1 MLGELPS
8 LSQQEGNNVRIYI
21 GNISREVTDDDLRE
35 AFAAFGQVESATVLK
50 DKFTG
55 ESRGFGFV
63 EMLSGSEAKAAINGM
78 NGKDLK
84 GRTLNVNEARPREDN
99 RGGGGGG
106 GGFGGGGFGGGGGGF
121 GGGGRSSGPRRPSG
135 GGKQRY

>member
-106 GGFGGGGFGGGGGGF
+106 GFGGGGFGGGGGGF

>member
-1 MLGELPS
+1 M
-8 LSQQEGNNVRIYI
+8 RIYV

-35 AFAAFGQVESATVLK
+35 AFAAFGQVESAMVLK

-63 EMLSGSEAKAAINGM
+63 EMLSGPEAKAAINGM

-106 GGFGGGGFGGGGGGF
+106 GGFGGGGFGGGGF
-121 GGGGRSSGPRRPSG
+121 GGGGRSSGPRRSSG
-135 GGKQRY
+135 GGGGGRQRY